1 MTGYWLA
8 TSGDDLTRRAPLDG
22 RHRADV
28 VVVGGGFSGL
38 WTAWYL
44 LERDPSLDV
53 LVVEAE
59 TVGFG
64 ASGRN
69 GAWLSPVLGVSP
81 GELARRTSPGIA
93 AATIRA
99 MRGTVDEVA
108 RVCLEA
114 DIDAQVRRG
123 GILRIARGPH
133 ERPALESGLQAM
145 RDLGVDDGLA
155 LLDGDETR
163 RRVAVAG
170 AVGATHDPYG
180 AVVHP
185 GRLVRGLAR
194 RLETRGA
201 TIVEG
206 TRVTEVREGPP
217 HPSVVTDRGEV
228 TADAVVLA
236 TEAWLPQ
243 LPGHQRDVMP
253 LYSLIVLTEPI
264 DDARWQRIGWQ
275 GHECLSS
282 HRYTVDYLSRTV
294 DGRVL
299 FGGRGAPYH
308 YGSSVAS
315 EYDRHE
321 PTHALLRRQLVDWF
335 PDLEGVTIAHE
346 WGGPLAMPRDWMPS
360 FRFDRRTGVGVA
372 CGYTGQG
379 VATTNLAGR
388 VLADLV
394 VTETTEFAEL
404 PMVGHRS
411 RRWEPE
417 PLRWIAA
424 RYLQSALARID
435 AKAARTGRAPTGN
448 TLAERLI
455 RH

>member
-1 MTGYWLA
+1 MTGYWLT
-8 TSGDDLTRRAPLDG
+8 TSGDDLTPRAPLDG
-22 RHRADV
+22 RRRADV
-28 VVVGGGFSGL
+28 VVVGGGYSGL

-44 LERDPSLDV
+44 LARDPALDV
-53 LVVEAE
+53 LVIEAE

-69 GAWLSPVLGVSP
+69 GAWLSPGLGVSP
-81 GELARRTSPGIA
+81 GELARRSSPGIA
-93 AATIRA
+93 ATTIRA
-99 MRGTVDEVA
+99 MRDTVDEVE
-108 RVCLEA
+108 RVCAEA
-114 DIDAQVRRG
+114 GIDARLRRG

-133 ERPALESGLQAM
+133 ERPALHAGLQVM
-145 RDLGVDDGLA
+145 RELGVDDGLV
-155 LLDGDETR
+155 LLDPDELHQ
-163 RRVAVAG
+163 RVAVGG
-170 AVGATHDPYG
+170 AEGALFDPYG

-194 RLETRGA
+194 RLEERGA
-201 TIVEG
+201 TVVEG
-206 TRVTEVREGPP
+206 TRVTEVRDGPP
-217 HPSVVTDRGEV
+217 QPTVVTDRGEV

-243 LPGHQRDVMP
+243 LPGHARDVMP

-264 DDARWQRIGWQ
+264 DDARWAQIGWQ
-275 GHECLSS
+275 GHECLAS

-308 YGSSVAS
+308 FGSSVAP
-315 EYDRHE
+315 EYDHHE

-335 PDLEGVTIAHE
+335 PALEGVAIDHE

-360 FRFDRRTGVGVA
+360 FRFDRRTGIGVA

-388 VLADLV
+388 VLADLIV
-394 VTETTEFAEL
+394 SGTTEFAEL
-404 PMVGHRS
+404 PMVGHRP

-417 PLRWIAA
+417 PLRWLAA
-424 RYLQSALARID
+424 RYLQGALARVD
-435 AKAARTGRAPTGN
+435 AKAARTGRAPTGR
-448 TLAERLI
+448 TLAERLV

>member
-1 MTGYWLA
+1 MSGYWLT
-8 TSGDDLTRRAPLDG
+8 TSGDDLTPRAPLDG
-22 RHRADV
+22 RRHADV

-44 LERDPSLDV
+44 LARDPALDV
-53 LVVEAE
+53 LVIEAE

-69 GAWLSPVLGVSP
+69 GAWLSPGLGVTP
-81 GELARRTSPGIA
+81 GELARRSSPGIA

-99 MRGTVDEVA
+99 MRDTVDEVE
-108 RVCLEA
+108 RVCVEA

-123 GILRIARGPH
+123 GILRVARGPH
-133 ERPALESGLQAM
+133 ERPALDASLQVM
-145 RDLGVDDGLA
+145 RELGVDDGLE
-155 LLDGDETR
+155 LLGPDELHQ
-163 RRVAVAG
+163 RVAVGG
-170 AVGATHDPYG
+170 AEGALFDPYG

-194 RLETRGA
+194 RLEGRGA

-217 HPSVVTDRGEV
+217 QPTVVTDRGEV

-236 TEAWLPQ
+236 AEAWLPQ
-243 LPGHQRDVMP
+243 LPGHTRDVMP

-264 DDARWQRIGWQ
+264 DDARWARVGWQ

-308 YGSSVAS
+308 YGSSVAPAH
-315 EYDRHE
+315 DHHE

-335 PDLEGVTIAHE
+335 PALDGVAIAHE

-360 FRFDRRTGVGVA
+360 FRFDRRTGIGVA

-394 VTETTEFAEL
+394 VTGTTEFAEL
-404 PMVGHRS
+404 PMVGHRP

-424 RYLQSALARID
+424 RYLQGALARVD
-435 AKAARTGRAPTGN
+435 AKAARTGRAPTGR
-448 TLAERLI
+448 TLAERLV